1 MNKNT
6 TKRMSVSALFS
17 AIPAMYRKHV
27 LPSIEALM
35 KSEWYE
41 KVKDKQTREAVLARA
56 EEWLI
61 KHKDNSSVSL
71 HLSRVVAILRR
82 LNSQDELLSKRNI
95 LILAAVALYTVSP
108 VDAVPDGLPLIG
120 WLDDI
125 GLLMLALRHIAGAEA
140 KEEISTNE
148 TEMQAQ

>member
-6 TKRMSVSALFS
+6 TNRMSVSALFS
-17 AIPAMYRKHV
+17 AIPAMYHKHV
-27 LPSIEALM
+27 LPSIEALV

-61 KHKDNSSVSL
+61 KHKDNSSVTL

-125 GLLMLALRHIAGAEA
+125 SLLMLALRHIAGDAA
-140 KEEISTNE
+140 REEISINE
-148 TEMQAQ
+148 TEIQAQ

>member
-6 TKRMSVSALFS
+6 INRMSVSALFS

-61 KHKDNSSVSL
+61 KHKDNSSVTL

>member
-1 MNKNT
+1 
-6 TKRMSVSALFS
+6 MSVSALFS